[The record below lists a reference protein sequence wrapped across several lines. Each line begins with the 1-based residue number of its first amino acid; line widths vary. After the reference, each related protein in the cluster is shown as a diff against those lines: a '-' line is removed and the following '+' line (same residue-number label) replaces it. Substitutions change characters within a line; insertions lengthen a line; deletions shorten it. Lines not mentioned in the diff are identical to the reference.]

1 VVEEE
6 LRSDERE
13 PRLVEAEAET
23 EAEERVRVEG
33 GVSGGDCLCGGC
45 CSS

>member
-13 PRLVEAEAET
+13 PRLVEAET